1 MKKSGLLI
9 LNTGN
14 GKGKTTAALGQ
25 AMRAVGHG
33 FKVCIIQF
41 IKSNTRTGEA
51 NALAL
56 LGNNVE
62 LHVKGSGFT
71 WEEKDKEKLKKTSL
85 AAWEFAREK
94 ITGGGYDMIILDE
107 LTYLLSSGLVDSAE
121 VLATL
126 RNRPENLHI
135 VVTGRDAPR
144 ELIDAADLVT
154 RMEEV
159 KHPYKAGIKA
169 RKGIEF

>member
-1 MKKSGLLI
+1 MKKKRLLI
-9 LNTGN
+9 LYTGN

-56 LGNNVE
+56 LGDDVE
-62 LHVKGSGFT
+62 LHVMGSGFT
-71 WEEKDKEKLKKTSL
+71 WEEKDEEKLRQTSL
-85 AAWEFAREK
+85 IAWEFAREK
-94 ITGGGYDMIILDE
+94 ITGGSYDMIILDE
-107 LTYLLSSGLVDSAE
+107 LTYLLSYGLVDSDE

-126 RNRPENLHI
+126 KNRPENLHV
-135 VVTGRDAPR
+135 VVTGRDAPQG
-144 ELIDAADLVT
+144 LIDAADLVT

-159 KHPYKAGIKA
+159 KHPYKEGVKA
-169 RKGIEF
+169 QKGIEF